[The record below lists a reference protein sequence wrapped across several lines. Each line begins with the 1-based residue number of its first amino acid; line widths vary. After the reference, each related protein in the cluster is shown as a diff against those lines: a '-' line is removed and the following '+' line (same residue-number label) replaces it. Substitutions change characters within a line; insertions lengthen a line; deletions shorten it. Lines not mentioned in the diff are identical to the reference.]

1 MNTKMNMKKG
11 GVPEKK
17 TNRKTSAAKTAT
29 PNKPSKNKPVIIG
42 QFARKILK
50 EITGMFRNNTITA
63 KQITN
68 KLTPEF
74 TKAVNKHYPGM
85 SASNWR
91 SAVTK
96 GSPQKE
102 CMDAKK
108 QEIENN
114 PDNPGH
120 KLQEFEGNT
129 LTALMALMDENDKSR
144 YPVAAAPA
152 IVNGKMRME
161 PFTPSHMRDCGEC
174 WLCGIQVKAFS
185 GTKDGYTYA
194 TPCGDCEHVSAVMA
208 SLLAKMLSSQGG
220 TFYKSYMPSCID
232 CNRTKSNFIGVQLTT
247 TGGWMVDNDGVD
259 YMLYQIFGKFGE
271 LYTNSHEYEYNP
283 DRIRLTQHLL
293 TYDVF
298 AYNNFLK
305 TRKASITNTIQ
316 EWCNAANGSFY
327 SLIGGTKAGKHKF
340 NKDLILHALDKTITN
355 AKNMINASYKAKKQR
370 LSKTKGGNII
380 NEEENYISFLLNKI
394 DTLQHQYVEE
404 DKKDEAESEK
414 YANNTMVVDK
424 EYAKNKMDVDK
435 DSISVT
441 NPFGTDT
448 DVWGGKKKTRKH
460 KKTVKQKTR
469 KHKKTSTYK
478 KK

>member
-1 MNTKMNMKKG
+1 MKKG
-11 GVPEKK
+11 GVSAKNTNKK
-17 TNRKTSAAKTAT
+17 PLAAKTAA
-29 PNKPSKNKPVIIG
+29 PNKPSKNKLVKTG
-42 QFARKILK
+42 QFASDILK
-50 EITGMFRNNTITA
+50 LTTGLFRNNTITA

-68 KLTPEF
+68 KLTPAF
-74 TKAVNKHYPGM
+74 TKAVSKHYPGM

-102 CMDAKK
+102 CLDAKN
-108 QEIENN
+108 QEIKNN
-114 PDNPGH
+114 PDNQGH
-120 KLQEFEGNT
+120 KLKEFEGNT
-129 LTALMALMDENDKSR
+129 LKALMEENDKSR

-152 IVNGKMRME
+152 IVNGKMTMV
-161 PFTPSHMRDCGEC
+161 PFTPSHMRNCGEC
-174 WLCGIQVKAFS
+174 WLCGIQVKAFA
-185 GTKDGYTYA
+185 GKKDEYTYA

-208 SLLAKMLSSQGG
+208 SLLSKMLSSQGG

-247 TGGWMVDNDGVD
+247 TGGWMVDDAGVD

-271 LYTNSHEYEYNP
+271 LYTNTHEYEYNP
-283 DRIRLTQHLL
+283 DRIQLTQDLL
-293 TYDVF
+293 TYNELT
-298 AYNNFLK
+298 YNNFLK
-305 TRKASITNTIQ
+305 TRKESITNTIQ
-316 EWCNAANGSFY
+316 EWCDAANGSFY

-340 NKDLILHALDKTITN
+340 NKDLILHVLNNTITN
-355 AKNMINASYKAKKQR
+355 AENMINASYKAKKQR

-380 NEEENYISFLLNKI
+380 NEEENYIIFLLNKI

-404 DKKDEAESEK
+404 DKKDEAESEE
-414 YANNTMVVDK
+414 YANNRMVVDK
-424 EYAKNKMDVDK
+424 GSDKNKMDVD
-435 DSISVT
+435 STTVT

-469 KHKKTSTYK
+469 KHKKNSTYK

>member
-1 MNTKMNMKKG
+1 MNTKINMKKG
-11 GVPEKK
+11 GVSAKN
-17 TNRKTSAAKTAT
+17 TNRKPSAAKTAT
-29 PNKPSKNKPVIIG
+29 PSKPSKNKLVIKG
-42 QFARKILK
+42 QFASDILK
-50 EITGMFRNNTITA
+50 LTKGMFRNNTITA

-68 KLTPEF
+68 KLTPAF
-74 TKAVNKHYPGM
+74 TTAVTKHYPGM

-102 CMDAKK
+102 CMDARG
-108 QEIENN
+108 QEIKNN
-114 PDNPGH
+114 PDNQGH
-120 KLQEFEGNT
+120 KLQDFVGNT
-129 LTALMALMDENDKSR
+129 LTALMDEINDPGYK
-144 YPVAAAPA
+144 VKAPA
-152 IVNGKMRME
+152 KVNGRMTMV
-161 PFTPSHMRDCGEC
+161 PFTPTHVRDCGEC
-174 WLCGIQVKAFS
+174 WLCGTQVKAFA
-185 GTKDGYTYA
+185 GTTDDGYVYA

-247 TGGWMVDNDGVD
+247 TGGWMVDEDGVD

-271 LYTNSHEYEYNP
+271 LYTNTHEYEYNP
-283 DRIRLTQHLL
+283 YRIQLTQDLL
-293 TYDVF
+293 KYDEPTF
-298 AYNNFLK
+298 NAFLE
-305 TRKASITNTIQ
+305 TRKKSITNTIQ
-316 EWCNAANGSFY
+316 EWCDAANGSFY

-355 AKNMINASYKAKKQR
+355 AENMINASYKAKKQR
-370 LSKTKGGNII
+370 MIKTKGGNII
-380 NEEENYISFLLNKI
+380 NEEENYIIFLLNKI
-394 DTLQHQYVEE
+394 DTLQRQYVEE
-404 DKKDEAESEK
+404 DKKDEAESEE

-435 DSISVT
+435 DSTSVT
-441 NPFGTDT
+441 NPFGTD

-469 KHKKTSTYK
+469 KHKKNSTYK